1 MLIDSH
7 CHIDFYTPDKQL
19 EIIQN
24 AKSEGV
30 NYMLNVGSSRS
41 SFDNILGIVAKYEN
55 VFGAIGQHP
64 DEAETNGVI
73 SQEDLLK
80 YISKNKKIIAIGETG
95 LDYSKEGYNKD
106 IQIENFL
113 NHINVSVKTG
123 LPIII
128 HNRDSNSDMCDILKS
143 EMKRHKF
150 KAIIHCFTGD
160 SKMAGEMLELGFYI
174 SASGIITFKNAF
186 DLRET
191 FKTIPNDRLLVETD
205 SPYLAPVPYRG
216 RENQPAF
223 VVQVAK
229 QLSEIKE
236 MDFSEIANI
245 TSNNFKQLFD
255 LNI

>member
-1 MLIDSH
+1 M
-7 CHIDFYTPDKQL
+7 
-19 EIIQN
+19 
-24 AKSEGV
+24 
-30 NYMLNVGSSRS
+30 
-41 SFDNILGIVAKYEN
+41 
-55 VFGAIGQHP
+55 
-64 DEAETNGVI
+64 
-73 SQEDLLK
+73 
-80 YISKNKKIIAIGETG
+80 KK
-95 LDYSKEGYNKD
+95 
-106 IQIENFL
+106 
-113 NHINVSVKTG
+113 
-123 LPIII
+123 
-128 HNRDSNSDMCDILKS
+128 
-143 EMKRHKF
+143 HKF